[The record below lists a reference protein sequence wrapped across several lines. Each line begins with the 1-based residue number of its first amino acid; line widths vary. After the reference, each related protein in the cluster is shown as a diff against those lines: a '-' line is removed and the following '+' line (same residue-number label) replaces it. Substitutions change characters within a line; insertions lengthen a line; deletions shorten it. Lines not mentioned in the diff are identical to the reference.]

1 MGEHACG
8 KALDHV
14 VDDDEIVSSAV
25 HFCEVHKKSPKRGIN
40 LLYAGHGKKMF
51 TAIAEQI
58 VEWYTKKDKMADIV
72 LSEQREEKMKIFA
85 YALRSFDEEKF
96 FVDAC
101 ERLGIEYGFTSDYP
115 SMENAYLAEGCEGV
129 AIITNPMYPE
139 ILDKYYSLGVRYL
152 ATRSIGYDHIDVK
165 YAKSIGMKVTH
176 VSYAPESVADYT
188 VMMLLMAV
196 RKMPYIMDKARLQ
209 DFGLKGKMGRNLNEL
224 TVGVIGTG
232 RIGKKVVQE
241 LSGFGCKILAYDIY
255 ENDMVKQYA
264 EYTDLERIYR
274 ESDVITL
281 HVPGFEENY
290 HMINRE
296 TFAKMKDGVIIV
308 NPARGMLIDTE
319 AMIEA
324 LENGKI
330 GFAALDTIENEAG
343 LYYLN
348 HECDMLKNRER
359 AILMSFP
366 NVLVSPH
373 MAFYTERS
381 VKDMVE
387 NAING
392 LINCKNGGFNEFEV

>member
-1 MGEHACG
+1 
-8 KALDHV
+8 
-14 VDDDEIVSSAV
+14 
-25 HFCEVHKKSPKRGIN
+25 
-40 LLYAGHGKKMF
+40 
-51 TAIAEQI
+51 
-58 VEWYTKKDKMADIV
+58 
-72 LSEQREEKMKIFA
+72 MKIFA
-85 YALRSFDEEKF
+85 YALRNFDEEKF

-115 SMENAYLAEGCEGV
+115 SMDNAELAKGYDGV
-129 AIITNPMYPE
+129 TIITNPMYPE

-165 YAKSIGMKVTH
+165 YAKSLGMKVTH

-188 VMMLLMAV
+188 VMMILMAT
-196 RKMPYIMDKARLQ
+196 RKMMYIMDKAKLQ
-209 DFGLKGKMGRNLNEL
+209 DFSLNGKMGKNLNEM
-224 TVGVIGTG
+224 TIGVIGTG
-232 RIGKKVVQE
+232 RIGKTVVKQ
-241 LSGFGCKILAYDIY
+241 LSGFGCKILAYDFY

-274 ESDVITL
+274 ECDIITL
-281 HVPGFEENY
+281 HVPGLEENY

-296 TFAKMKDGVIIV
+296 TFAKMKDGVIII
-308 NPARGMLIDTE
+308 NAARGMLIDTD

-324 LENGKI
+324 LESGKI
-330 GFAALDTIENEAG
+330 GYAALDTIENEAG

-348 HECDMLKNRER
+348 REGDILNNHDR
-359 AILMSFP
+359 AILTSFP

-387 NAING
+387 NAIKG
-392 LINCKNGGFNEFEV
+392 LMNCKNGGYNEFEV